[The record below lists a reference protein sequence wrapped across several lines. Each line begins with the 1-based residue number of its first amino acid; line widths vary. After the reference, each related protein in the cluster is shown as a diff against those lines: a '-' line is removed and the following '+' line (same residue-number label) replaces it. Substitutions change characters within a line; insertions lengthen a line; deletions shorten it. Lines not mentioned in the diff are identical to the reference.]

1 LIEHA
6 PNGSAPFILGDISS
20 NPTNLNPVLPPS
32 LLGKRTKTIP
42 PPGNHHKRMP
52 PASKPERDL
61 SPNAS
66 RRASNERPPLAGVL
80 VTQNDRTADGA
91 VVFPK

>member
-1 LIEHA
+1 
-6 PNGSAPFILGDISS
+6 
-20 NPTNLNPVLPPS
+20 VLPPS
-32 LLGKRTKTIP
+32 LLGQRRKPIP

-52 PASKPERDL
+52 PPGKPKRNL
-61 SPNAS
+61 GPNAS

-80 VTQNDRTADGA
+80 VTQNDRTAAVA

>member
-6 PNGSAPFILGDISS
+6 PNGSAPFILGDVGS
-20 NPTNLNPVLPPS
+20 NPTHLDPMLTPS

-52 PASKPERDL
+52 PAGKPKRNL
-61 SPNAS
+61 SPNAG
-66 RRASNERPPLAGVL
+66 RRASDERPPLAGFL
-80 VTQNDRTADGA
+80 VTHSDRTTDGA